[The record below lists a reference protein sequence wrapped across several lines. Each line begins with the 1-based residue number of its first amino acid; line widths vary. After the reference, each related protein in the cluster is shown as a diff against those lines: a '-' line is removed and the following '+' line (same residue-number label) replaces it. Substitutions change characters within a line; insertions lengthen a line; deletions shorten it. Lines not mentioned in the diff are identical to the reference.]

1 MNNPPKMKPVSVLLV
16 DDHALIR
23 RGLTDLIRYESDLNV
38 AGEASNGQE
47 AVEAARKLNPDVI
60 VMDLMMPEMDGVEAT
75 RRIKAERP
83 DSRILI
89 LTTFGTSADVA
100 RAMAAGASGAIMK
113 DAETDDQ
120 LAAIRAVA
128 AGGKAFSPGIEKALN
143 ELQPTPDLTDRQ
155 LLILESVTRGLT
167 NRDIATMLGISADAV
182 KQHLAAIFSKLGAA
196 NRSEAISI
204 ALRKHLLKLGLPHSR
219 QTSTEYHCKNYR
231 NCDSDDSPNHRKPV
245 STHLLSDIRLPNV
258 FSGIHVGEVF
268 LQFRTMP
275 AKQIIRF
282 FSFVPRNRL
291 CGKMRLF
298 RSMNGNARLVEIGN
312 DRRDNICETADFVI
326 EKTYA
331 IQHAIQQNV
340 TRIEICA
347 F

>member
-1 MNNPPKMKPVSVLLV
+1 MKPVSVLLV

-196 NRSEAISI
+196 NRSEAIYI
-204 ALRKHLLKLGLPHSR
+204 ALRKHLLKL
-219 QTSTEYHCKNYR
+219 
-231 NCDSDDSPNHRKPV
+231 
-245 STHLLSDIRLPNV
+245 
-258 FSGIHVGEVF
+258 
-268 LQFRTMP
+268 
-275 AKQIIRF
+275 
-282 FSFVPRNRL
+282 
-291 CGKMRLF
+291 
-298 RSMNGNARLVEIGN
+298 
-312 DRRDNICETADFVI
+312 
-326 EKTYA
+326 
-331 IQHAIQQNV
+331 
-340 TRIEICA
+340 
-347 F
+347 

>member
-1 MNNPPKMKPVSVLLV
+1 MKPVSVLLV

-47 AVEAARKLNPDVI
+47 AVEAARKINPDVI

-204 ALRKHLLKLGLPHSR
+204 ALRKHLLKL
-219 QTSTEYHCKNYR
+219 
-231 NCDSDDSPNHRKPV
+231 
-245 STHLLSDIRLPNV
+245 
-258 FSGIHVGEVF
+258 
-268 LQFRTMP
+268 
-275 AKQIIRF
+275 
-282 FSFVPRNRL
+282 
-291 CGKMRLF
+291 
-298 RSMNGNARLVEIGN
+298 
-312 DRRDNICETADFVI
+312 
-326 EKTYA
+326 
-331 IQHAIQQNV
+331 
-340 TRIEICA
+340 
-347 F
+347 

>member
-1 MNNPPKMKPVSVLLV
+1 MNNSHEIKRVSVLLV

-23 RGLTDLIRYESDLNV
+23 RGLADLIRYESDLNV

-47 AVEAARKLNPDVI
+47 AVEAARKLNPDII

-120 LAAIRAVA
+120 LAAIRALA

-204 ALRKHLLKLGLPHSR
+204 ALRKHLLKL
-219 QTSTEYHCKNYR
+219 
-231 NCDSDDSPNHRKPV
+231 
-245 STHLLSDIRLPNV
+245 
-258 FSGIHVGEVF
+258 
-268 LQFRTMP
+268 
-275 AKQIIRF
+275 
-282 FSFVPRNRL
+282 
-291 CGKMRLF
+291 
-298 RSMNGNARLVEIGN
+298 
-312 DRRDNICETADFVI
+312 
-326 EKTYA
+326 
-331 IQHAIQQNV
+331 
-340 TRIEICA
+340 
-347 F
+347 

>member
-23 RGLTDLIRYESDLNV
+23 RGLADLIRYESDLKV
-38 AGEASNGQE
+38 AGEAANGQE

-75 RRIKAERP
+75 RRIKVERP

-120 LAAIRAVA
+120 LAAIRSVA

-204 ALRKHLLKLGLPHSR
+204 ALRKHLLKL
-219 QTSTEYHCKNYR
+219 
-231 NCDSDDSPNHRKPV
+231 
-245 STHLLSDIRLPNV
+245 
-258 FSGIHVGEVF
+258 
-268 LQFRTMP
+268 
-275 AKQIIRF
+275 
-282 FSFVPRNRL
+282 
-291 CGKMRLF
+291 
-298 RSMNGNARLVEIGN
+298 
-312 DRRDNICETADFVI
+312 
-326 EKTYA
+326 
-331 IQHAIQQNV
+331 
-340 TRIEICA
+340 
-347 F
+347 

>member
-120 LAAIRAVA
+120 LAAIRTVA

-204 ALRKHLLKLGLPHSR
+204 ALRKHLLKL
-219 QTSTEYHCKNYR
+219 
-231 NCDSDDSPNHRKPV
+231 
-245 STHLLSDIRLPNV
+245 
-258 FSGIHVGEVF
+258 
-268 LQFRTMP
+268 
-275 AKQIIRF
+275 
-282 FSFVPRNRL
+282 
-291 CGKMRLF
+291 
-298 RSMNGNARLVEIGN
+298 
-312 DRRDNICETADFVI
+312 
-326 EKTYA
+326 
-331 IQHAIQQNV
+331 
-340 TRIEICA
+340 
-347 F
+347 

>member
-1 MNNPPKMKPVSVLLV
+1 MKPVSVLLV

-23 RGLTDLIRYESDLNV
+23 RGLADLIRYESDLKV

-47 AVEAARKLNPDVI
+47 AVEAARKLNPDII

-204 ALRKHLLKLGLPHSR
+204 ALRKHLLKL
-219 QTSTEYHCKNYR
+219 
-231 NCDSDDSPNHRKPV
+231 
-245 STHLLSDIRLPNV
+245 
-258 FSGIHVGEVF
+258 
-268 LQFRTMP
+268 
-275 AKQIIRF
+275 
-282 FSFVPRNRL
+282 
-291 CGKMRLF
+291 
-298 RSMNGNARLVEIGN
+298 
-312 DRRDNICETADFVI
+312 
-326 EKTYA
+326 
-331 IQHAIQQNV
+331 
-340 TRIEICA
+340 
-347 F
+347 

>member
-167 NRDIATMLGISADAV
+167 NRDIARMLDISTDAV
-182 KQHLAAIFSKLGAA
+182 KQHLAAVFSKLGAA

-204 ALRKHLLKLGLPHSR
+204 ALRKHLLK
-219 QTSTEYHCKNYR
+219 
-231 NCDSDDSPNHRKPV
+231 
-245 STHLLSDIRLPNV
+245 
-258 FSGIHVGEVF
+258 
-268 LQFRTMP
+268 M
-275 AKQIIRF
+275 
-282 FSFVPRNRL
+282 
-291 CGKMRLF
+291 
-298 RSMNGNARLVEIGN
+298 
-312 DRRDNICETADFVI
+312 
-326 EKTYA
+326 
-331 IQHAIQQNV
+331 
-340 TRIEICA
+340 
-347 F
+347 

>member
-47 AVEAARKLNPDVI
+47 AVEAARKINPDVI

-204 ALRKHLLKLGLPHSR
+204 ALRKHLLKL
-219 QTSTEYHCKNYR
+219 
-231 NCDSDDSPNHRKPV
+231 
-245 STHLLSDIRLPNV
+245 
-258 FSGIHVGEVF
+258 
-268 LQFRTMP
+268 
-275 AKQIIRF
+275 
-282 FSFVPRNRL
+282 
-291 CGKMRLF
+291 
-298 RSMNGNARLVEIGN
+298 
-312 DRRDNICETADFVI
+312 
-326 EKTYA
+326 
-331 IQHAIQQNV
+331 
-340 TRIEICA
+340 
-347 F
+347 

>member
-23 RGLTDLIRYESDLNV
+23 RGLTELIRYESDLNV

-128 AGGKAFSPGIEKALN
+128 AGGKAFSPGIEKSLN
-143 ELQPTPDLTDRQ
+143 EQQPTPDLTDRQ

-196 NRSEAISI
+196 NRSEAIYI
-204 ALRKHLLKLGLPHSR
+204 ALRKHLLKL
-219 QTSTEYHCKNYR
+219 
-231 NCDSDDSPNHRKPV
+231 
-245 STHLLSDIRLPNV
+245 
-258 FSGIHVGEVF
+258 
-268 LQFRTMP
+268 
-275 AKQIIRF
+275 
-282 FSFVPRNRL
+282 
-291 CGKMRLF
+291 
-298 RSMNGNARLVEIGN
+298 
-312 DRRDNICETADFVI
+312 
-326 EKTYA
+326 
-331 IQHAIQQNV
+331 
-340 TRIEICA
+340 
-347 F
+347 

>member
-75 RRIKAERP
+75 RRIKADRP

-204 ALRKHLLKLGLPHSR
+204 ALRKHLLKL
-219 QTSTEYHCKNYR
+219 
-231 NCDSDDSPNHRKPV
+231 
-245 STHLLSDIRLPNV
+245 
-258 FSGIHVGEVF
+258 
-268 LQFRTMP
+268 
-275 AKQIIRF
+275 
-282 FSFVPRNRL
+282 
-291 CGKMRLF
+291 
-298 RSMNGNARLVEIGN
+298 
-312 DRRDNICETADFVI
+312 
-326 EKTYA
+326 
-331 IQHAIQQNV
+331 
-340 TRIEICA
+340 
-347 F
+347 

>member
-23 RGLTDLIRYESDLNV
+23 RGLADLIRYESDLKV
-38 AGEASNGQE
+38 AGEAANGQE
-47 AVEAARKLNPDVI
+47 AVEAARKLNPDII

-75 RRIKAERP
+75 RRIKADRP

-100 RAMAAGASGAIMK
+100 RAMAAGASGAMMK

-204 ALRKHLLKLGLPHSR
+204 ALRKQLLK
-219 QTSTEYHCKNYR
+219 
-231 NCDSDDSPNHRKPV
+231 
-245 STHLLSDIRLPNV
+245 
-258 FSGIHVGEVF
+258 
-268 LQFRTMP
+268 M
-275 AKQIIRF
+275 
-282 FSFVPRNRL
+282 
-291 CGKMRLF
+291 
-298 RSMNGNARLVEIGN
+298 
-312 DRRDNICETADFVI
+312 
-326 EKTYA
+326 
-331 IQHAIQQNV
+331 
-340 TRIEICA
+340 
-347 F
+347 

>member
-23 RGLTDLIRYESDLNV
+23 RGLADLIRYESDLKV
-38 AGEASNGQE
+38 AGEAANGQE

-120 LAAIRAVA
+120 LAAIRSVA
-128 AGGKAFSPGIEKALN
+128 AGGKAFSPGIEKTLN
-143 ELQPTPDLTDRQ
+143 ELPPPPDLTDRQ
-155 LLILESVTRGLT
+155 MLILESVTRGLT
-167 NRDIATMLGISADAV
+167 NRDIATMLGISTDAV

-204 ALRKHLLKLGLPHSR
+204 ALRKHLLKL
-219 QTSTEYHCKNYR
+219 
-231 NCDSDDSPNHRKPV
+231 
-245 STHLLSDIRLPNV
+245 
-258 FSGIHVGEVF
+258 
-268 LQFRTMP
+268 
-275 AKQIIRF
+275 
-282 FSFVPRNRL
+282 
-291 CGKMRLF
+291 
-298 RSMNGNARLVEIGN
+298 
-312 DRRDNICETADFVI
+312 
-326 EKTYA
+326 
-331 IQHAIQQNV
+331 
-340 TRIEICA
+340 
-347 F
+347 

>member
-47 AVEAARKLNPDVI
+47 AVEAARKLNPDII

-120 LAAIRAVA
+120 LAAIRTVA

-182 KQHLAAIFSKLGAA
+182 KQHHTVF
-196 NRSEAISI
+196 
-204 ALRKHLLKLGLPHSR
+204 HHPW
-219 QTSTEYHCKNYR
+219 R
-231 NCDSDDSPNHRKPV
+231 NSVSPQNHPC
-245 STHLLSDIRLPNV
+245 IR
-258 FSGIHVGEVF
+258 
-268 LQFRTMP
+268 
-275 AKQIIRF
+275 
-282 FSFVPRNRL
+282 
-291 CGKMRLF
+291 
-298 RSMNGNARLVEIGN
+298 
-312 DRRDNICETADFVI
+312 
-326 EKTYA
+326 
-331 IQHAIQQNV
+331 
-340 TRIEICA
+340 
-347 F
+347 

>member
-23 RGLTDLIRYESDLNV
+23 RGLADLIRYESDLKV
-38 AGEASNGQE
+38 AGEAANGQE

-196 NRSEAISI
+196 NRSEAIYI
-204 ALRKHLLKLGLPHSR
+204 ALRKHLLKL
-219 QTSTEYHCKNYR
+219 
-231 NCDSDDSPNHRKPV
+231 
-245 STHLLSDIRLPNV
+245 
-258 FSGIHVGEVF
+258 
-268 LQFRTMP
+268 
-275 AKQIIRF
+275 
-282 FSFVPRNRL
+282 
-291 CGKMRLF
+291 
-298 RSMNGNARLVEIGN
+298 
-312 DRRDNICETADFVI
+312 
-326 EKTYA
+326 
-331 IQHAIQQNV
+331 
-340 TRIEICA
+340 
-347 F
+347 